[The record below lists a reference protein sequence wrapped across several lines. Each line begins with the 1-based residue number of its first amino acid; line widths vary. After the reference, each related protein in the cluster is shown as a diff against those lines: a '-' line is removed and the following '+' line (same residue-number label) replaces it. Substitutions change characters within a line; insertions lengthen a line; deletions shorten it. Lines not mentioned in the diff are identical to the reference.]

1 MSGAISAVL
10 IVVGLLIAGLLTWI
24 GLTLSRR
31 KVTVTADA
39 HEALRLQAEAEAAVV
54 RSRAEA
60 QESRAT
66 GSSPTLNVIQ
76 LPSPTRGSLSPVEG
90 IGRVRIGDRP
100 GAAVKGRSTEAAPAA
115 RDASKV
121 RRLNVGG
128 RDIRMLFFS
137 GSPGLAQH
145 AVKSVDSRCPHR
157 ASTRTLPAEKF
168 SPASRDESLGITD

>member
-1 MSGAISAVL
+1 MAKS
-10 IVVGLLIAGLLTWI
+10 VGRCSSQESRLWTWSRSNRETPQCLRDSSIWAGPRPAGEI
-24 GLTLSRR
+24 QTLSAEKSCGGLPSLRR
-31 KVTVTADA
+31 LYPITSCEEPYIGEESIRRPPSWKKARTT
-39 HEALRLQAEAEAAVV
+39 
-54 RSRAEA
+54 SA

-76 LPSPTRGSLSPVEG
+76 LPSPTTGSLSPVEG
-90 IGRVRIGDRP
+90 IGRMRIGDRP

-145 AVKSVDSRCPHR
+145 AVK
-157 ASTRTLPAEKF
+157 
-168 SPASRDESLGITD
+168 